1 MRPLFVQLIA
11 LALLLASNLAQ
22 AAQSDEFIAGYVSAI
37 LEQELKW
44 PAGSYRLRV
53 QEGAATITVL
63 DAKIDAGGASE
74 DARVGQAKARLAQIA
89 SLRSVAVLAPAR
101 GAAAPVK
108 GFWRGIGERTAN
120 ALGVSG
126 EADSFPSGDVFKPLL
141 ADEKQPQFFVSAR
154 HYDTPQGKTTL
165 GAVAY
170 GETFGLLRIRGMGND
185 DREGLQFSVAGAL
198 FAQFDLESPS
208 SDLVNADYT
217 IGVQA
222 TYRRNATGAR
232 MRLYHQSSH
241 LGDEFLL
248 RVKPERINLS
258 FESLEALVSRQW
270 NEDRWRVYAGGEYF
284 LRREPEDLK
293 PGMLHAGV
301 EYYGHEPILL
311 NGRFVAGIDL
321 KSYEENDWQM
331 GRSVKAGLQFGGLGP
346 GGRHVRLLGEAYRG
360 FAPHGQFYTE
370 KVDYW
375 GLGLYL
381 GF

>member
-1 MRPLFVQLIA
+1 MRPFFVQLVA

-63 DAKIDAGGASE
+63 DAKIDAGGASK
-74 DARVGQAKARLAQIA
+74 DARIGQAKARLAQIA

-165 GAVAY
+165 G
-170 GETFGLLRIRGMGND
+170 L
-185 DREGLQFSVAGAL
+185 
-198 FAQFDLESPS
+198 
-208 SDLVNADYT
+208 
-217 IGVQA
+217 
-222 TYRRNATGAR
+222 RRNFRPAAHPR
-232 MRLYHQSSH
+232 
-241 LGDEFLL
+241 
-248 RVKPERINLS
+248 
-258 FESLEALVSRQW
+258 
-270 NEDRWRVYAGGEYF
+270 
-284 LRREPEDLK
+284 
-293 PGMLHAGV
+293 
-301 EYYGHEPILL
+301 
-311 NGRFVAGIDL
+311 
-321 KSYEENDWQM
+321 
-331 GRSVKAGLQFGGLGP
+331 
-346 GGRHVRLLGEAYRG
+346 
-360 FAPHGQFYTE
+360 HGQ
-370 KVDYW
+370 
-375 GLGLYL
+375 
-381 GF
+381 